1 MRVLLTGGGSAG
13 HINPALAIAETIKR
27 NAPGA
32 VIEFVGVKGGKEED
46 LVPREGYP
54 LHFVESAG
62 ISRSLSLKNLKA
74 LYLALTSPFSKKT
87 QAILDEFKPDIVIG
101 TGGYASWPIL
111 VAAAKRKIPT
121 AVHESNAIPG
131 LTVKMLGRY
140 VDEIWVN
147 FPATTEALSKAKK
160 SRVLRVGNPLRGAFG
175 TLNRK
180 EARQKFALSN
190 QRKFLLSFGGSL
202 GAENLNDAVLYLMKD
217 YTAKHPEVL
226 HVHACGKRD
235 FEVCKKRFSEL
246 GLEAYDNCILL
257 DYLYDMPARMAAAD
271 LVISR
276 AGAMTLSELSLL
288 QKAAILVPSP
298 YVADNHQ
305 FKNADL
311 LAQAGAAALV
321 QEADLPSGKL
331 TKKVEALLSDPEG
344 RAKMEEAVA
353 SFADPNANQKIWER
367 VVALTTRR
375 KANEKN

>member
-27 NAPGA
+27 NSPGA
-32 VIEFVGVKGGKEED
+32 AIEFVGVKGGKEED
-46 LVPREGYP
+46 LVPREGYR
-54 LHFVESAG
+54 LHFVESSG
-62 ISRSLSLKNLKA
+62 IRRSLAPSNLRA
-74 LYLALTSPFSKKT
+74 IYLALTSPSAPQT
-87 QAILDEFKPDIVIG
+87 QTILDDFQPDIVIG

-111 VAAAKRKIPT
+111 VAAAKRKSPT

-131 LTVKMLGRY
+131 LTVKMLSRY

-160 SRVLRVGNPLRGAFG
+160 SRVLCVGNPLREAFG
-175 TLNRK
+175 IFDRK
-180 EARQKFALSN
+180 SARQKFALSDN
-190 QRKFLLSFGGSL
+190 RLFLLSFGGSL
-202 GAENLNDAVLYLMKD
+202 GAENLNDAVLHLMKE
-217 YTAKHPEVL
+217 YSSKHPEVL

-235 FEVCKKRFSEL
+235 YEVCKKRFSEF

-288 QKAAILVPSP
+288 HKAAILVPSP

-311 LAQAGAAALV
+311 LSKAGAAILV
-321 QEADLPSGKL
+321 EESNLPSGEL
-331 TKKVEALLSDPEG
+331 CRQAEALLSDATK
-344 RAKMEEAVA
+344 REEMGKAVA
-353 SFADPNANQKIWER
+353 SFADLDANRKIWER
-367 VVALTTRR
+367 VVALTSR
-375 KANEKN
+375 